1 MPKFDISL
9 SFLSLFAASSTLICC
24 AMPALFV
31 ALGAGASIATLVA
44 TFPLLVSLS
53 KFKIYIS
60 VSTFIMLIIAG
71 YFNYVSFYSP
81 CPLDPG
87 LGKICLRLRKRS
99 RYIYY
104 FSWFI
109 FICATIFTYLIPTLY
124 LY

>member
-1 MPKFDISL
+1 MSL

-31 ALGAGASIATLVA
+31 ALGAGASLATLVT

-60 VSTFIMLIIAG
+60 ASTFIMLIIAG

-81 CPLDPG
+81 CPLDPE
-87 LGKICLRLRKRS
+87 LGRLCLKLRKRS
-99 RYIYY
+99 RIIYY

-109 FICATIFTYLIPTLY
+109 FISATIFTYLFSSLY
-124 LY
+124 

>member
-1 MPKFDISL
+1 MPKFDISF

-31 ALGAGASIATLVA
+31 ALGAGASVATLVA

-81 CPLDPG
+81 CPLDPE

-109 FICATIFTYLIPTLY
+109 FICATIFTYLITTLY
-124 LY
+124 

>member
-1 MPKFDISL
+1 MSKFDISL

-24 AMPALFV
+24 AIPALFV
-31 ALGAGASIATLVA
+31 TLGAGVSFATLVT

-53 KFKIYIS
+53 KFKIYLS

-81 CPLDPG
+81 CPLDPE
-87 LGKICLRLRKRS
+87 LGELCLRLRKRS

-109 FICATIFTYLIPTLY
+109 FLCATTFTYLVPSLY
-124 LY
+124 